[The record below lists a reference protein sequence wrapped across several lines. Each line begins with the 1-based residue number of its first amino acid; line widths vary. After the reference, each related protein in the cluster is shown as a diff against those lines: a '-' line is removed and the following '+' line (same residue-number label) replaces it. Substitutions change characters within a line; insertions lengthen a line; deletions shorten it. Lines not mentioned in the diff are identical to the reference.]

1 MQQNTLI
8 ARTISL
14 AGMLLVLVLAGC
26 SPKTLTVTEVQKN
39 AAELDGSQIRVR
51 GWAYVRTEPYVGF
64 IGCAPAPPTGTLEND
79 VVVGTMF
86 LLPEEDK
93 DSSKQGIAIS
103 KSSLSCEGSHCLI
116 SCAPFD
122 PGNMDYCGASRGYNT
137 PLLIPYEMVGTLR
150 VQQTDGESQLVL
162 EDIKLSESRRLINE
176 TWEPI
181 PTGTIEYGCP

>member
-14 AGMLLVLVLAGC
+14 VGMLLVLVLAGC
-26 SPKTLTVTEVQKN
+26 SPKTLTVAEVQEN
-39 AAELDGSQIRVR
+39 AEELDGSQIRVR
-51 GWAYVRTEPYVGF
+51 GWAYVRTEPYVGL
-64 IGCAPAPPTGTLEND
+64 IGCPPAGTLEND

-93 DSSKQGIAIS
+93 DTSKQGIAIS
-103 KSSLSCEGSHCLI
+103 TSSLSCEGSHCLI

-122 PGNMDYCGASRGYNT
+122 PGNMDYCGAYRGYTT

-150 VQQTDGESQLVL
+150 VQQTDSESLLVL
-162 EDIKLSESRRLINE
+162 ENIKLSESRRLING